1 MMPMFASRNPFSPA
15 SSFSSALF
23 GVLLAAL
30 LGPASGLAVAAT
42 SSSSTPAPTD
52 HISVKTPFELP
63 PSADLHYTIKAR
75 QKGFTIS
82 GDATISWRKAD
93 AKYTLTEETRASFFG
108 KILENRS
115 HGQIDAFGIA
125 PLEHYEKRIRKDPW
139 TATFHRD
146 SKTIT
151 FTESKLSY
159 PIKGGEQ
166 DRTTAPWQLLAM
178 ARANPDKF
186 VAGSEWSMFVAG
198 RRDAEQ
204 WTFKVVRPETIRT
217 ALGPLETIHLTKVP
231 PADSKDQDVDIWL
244 APSQNWFPVRLRFTD
259 GADEFVEQTIES
271 ITRK

>member
-1 MMPMFASRNPFSPA
+1 MSRFSFSPA
-15 SSFSSALF
+15 VC

-30 LGPASGLAVAAT
+30 LGPAASAVRAAT
-42 SSSSTPAPTD
+42 PAAAEHVSTKYTVD
-52 HISVKTPFELP
+52 LP

-75 QKGFTIS
+75 QKGFSIN
-82 GDATISWRKAD
+82 GDATISWRKGD
-93 AKYTLTEETRASFFG
+93 TRYTLTSDTRASLFG

-115 HGQIDAFGIA
+115 RGQVDGFGIA
-125 PLEHYEKRIRKDPW
+125 PLEFFEKRIRKDPW
-139 TATFHRD
+139 TTTFHRD

-166 DRTTAPWQLLAM
+166 DRSTAPWQLLAI

-186 VAGSEWSMFVAG
+186 IPGSEWSMFVAG

-217 ALGPLETIHLTKVP
+217 GLGQLETIHLTKIP
-231 PADSKDQDVDIWL
+231 PTDSKDQDVDIWL
-244 APSQNWFPVRLRFTD
+244 APARDWLPVRLRFTD
-259 GADEFVEQTIES
+259 ADDEFVEQTIDS